1 MSLQSDIVTALTSV
15 ASGKV
20 FPQFVPADVDPPF
33 VVYRINSKD
42 PLTTLDGVVHLH
54 NSSVV
59 FECYAATYS
68 GALTLASSVRSA
80 IVGSSLQQYEDSAP
94 GEDYE
99 PQMDIFVEPVYYGF
113 WHT

>member
-1 MSLQSDIVTALTSV
+1 MSLQSDLTTALAAV

-20 FPQFVPADVDPPF
+20 YVQFIEEDVALPF
-33 VVYRINSKD
+33 VVYRVASKE
-42 PLTTLDGVVHLH
+42 PLTTLDGTTQLR

-59 FECYAATYS
+59 FECYADSYA
-68 GALTLASSVRSA
+68 GALTLADSVRSA
-80 IVGSSLQQYEDSAP
+80 VTGSGLTYYEESAP

-99 PQMDIFVEPVYYGF
+99 PVVDTFMEPVYYGF